1 MIAQPITSAVPPLL
15 CSAFLMVAATVY
27 SFGARYGDDP
37 HFALSPHFKALY
49 ISYGEPGVEM
59 VHTIEV
65 RIGKPMIYS
74 SDVGCNLVHNPI
86 AWLVVD
92 KF

>member
-1 MIAQPITSAVPPLL
+1 MIAHPITSAVPSLL
-15 CSAFLMVAATVY
+15 CSAFLLLATTVY
-27 SFGARYGDDP
+27 SFGVRYGDDP
-37 HFALSPHFKALY
+37 HFALCPHFEALY
-49 ISYGEPGVEM
+49 ISYGEPHAEM

-74 SDVGCNLVHNPI
+74 DDVGCNLVHSPI